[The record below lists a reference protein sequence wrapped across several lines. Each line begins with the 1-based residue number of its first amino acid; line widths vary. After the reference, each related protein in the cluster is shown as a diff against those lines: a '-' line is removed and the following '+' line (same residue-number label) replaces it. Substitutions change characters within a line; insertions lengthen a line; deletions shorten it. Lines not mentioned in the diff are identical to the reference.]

1 MHNSALFISFYA
13 NANRSLQ
20 ASNLIVTFVLLAFS
34 ALVFFYLWREGRLGI
49 ESPPKLII
57 QEQKKMSSSK
67 VNKEQIIRQF
77 RSVTNATQ
85 NDASRL
91 LKQNNYRLEA
101 AIDAFYSDESALGNA
116 SKNSSNNASSS
127 AKSEKES
134 REKLGKLFD
143 TWKDED
149 EGEITMEGAMTML
162 EDLKMSPEDAVVLP
176 LSFYL
181 RSPSL
186 GTFQKE
192 QYIEGWKS
200 IAGSK
205 KCDSIEAQMK
215 LLETLREE
223 LKADAPVRGDRA
235 NESKQGLFHRTYEFT
250 YTFARPEG
258 QKSLPMAD
266 ALAFWDL
273 IIPYAPSLNT
283 SSGNFTLRQFNLWK
297 TFLQEKG
304 KDRAISKDT
313 WMLFLDFTKEI
324 DSDFQ
329 NHDFDA
335 AWPSQIDDFVEW
347 ARNQPANAG
356 DAMDES

>member
-1 MHNSALFISFYA
+1 
-13 NANRSLQ
+13 
-20 ASNLIVTFVLLAFS
+20 
-34 ALVFFYLWREGRLGI
+34 
-49 ESPPKLII
+49 
-57 QEQKKMSSSK
+57 SSK
-67 VNKEQIIRQF
+67 VNKEQTIRQF

-101 AIDAFYSDESALGNA
+101 AIDAFYSDEVALNNA
-116 SKNSSNNASSS
+116 SKTSTNSTS
-127 AKSEKES
+127 AKSEKET

-149 EGEITMEGAMTML
+149 EGEITMEGAMSML

-186 GTFQKE
+186 GSFQKE
-192 QYIEGWKS
+192 HFIEGWKS

-205 KCDSIEAQMK
+205 KCDSIEAQIK
-215 LLETLREE
+215 LLEQLRED
-223 LKADAPVRGDRA
+223 LKTDAPVRGDRA
-235 NESKQGLFHRTYEFT
+235 SESKQGLFHRTYEFT
-250 YTFARPEG
+250 YTFGRPEG
-258 QKSLPMAD
+258 QKSLPLAN

-273 IIPYAPSLNT
+273 LIPYAPSFGT
-283 SSGNFTLRQFNLWK
+283 SSESFTLRQFNLWK

-304 KDRAISKDT
+304 KGRAISKDT

-324 DSDFQ
+324 DSEFQ

-347 ARNQPANAG
+347 AR
-356 DAMDES
+356 

>member
-1 MHNSALFISFYA
+1 MTLF
-13 NANRSLQ
+13 
-20 ASNLIVTFVLLAFS
+20 LLAIS
-34 ALVFFYLWREGRLGI
+34 ALVFLYVWKKGGLRT
-49 ESPPKLII
+49 ESPSNQTI
-57 QEQKKMSSSK
+57 QEQINMSSSK
-67 VNKEQIIRQF
+67 INKEQTIRQF

-91 LKQNNYRLEA
+91 LKQNGYRLEA
-101 AIDAFYSDESALGNA
+101 AIDAFYSDEVALANA
-116 SKNSSNNASSS
+116 SKTPTNSTS
-127 AKSEKES
+127 AKSEKET
-134 REKLGKLFD
+134 REKLGNLFD

-162 EDLKMSPEDAVVLP
+162 EDLKTSPEDAVVLP

-186 GTFQKE
+186 GVFQKE
-192 QYIEGWKS
+192 NFIEGWKS
-200 IAGSK
+200 IAGSQ
-205 KCDSIEAQMK
+205 KCDSIEAQIK
-215 LLETLREE
+215 LLDLLRED

-235 NESKQGLFHRTYEFT
+235 SESKQGLFHRTYEFT

-258 QKSLPMAD
+258 QKSLPLAN

-273 IIPYAPSLNT
+273 LIPCAPSFGT
-283 SSGNFTLRQFNLWK
+283 SSESFTPRQFNLWK
-297 TFLQEKG
+297 SFLQEKG

>member
-1 MHNSALFISFYA
+1 M
-13 NANRSLQ
+13 
-20 ASNLIVTFVLLAFS
+20 AFS
-34 ALVFFYLWREGRLGI
+34 AFVFLVLWRRRKGDRER
-49 ESPPKLII
+49 ESIVKPIFQDLR
-57 QEQKKMSSSK
+57 MSSSR
-67 VNKEQIIRQF
+67 VNKEQTIRQF

-101 AIDAFYSDESALGNA
+101 AIDAFYSDEVALNNA
-116 SKNSSNNASSS
+116 SKTSAGSTS
-127 AKSEKES
+127 AKSEKETKD
-134 REKLGKLFD
+134 KLSKIFD
-143 TWKDED
+143 KYKDE
-149 EGEITMEGAMTML
+149 EGEEITIDGAMSMC
-162 EDLKMSPEDAVVLP
+162 EDLSISPEDVVLLP

-192 QYIEGWKS
+192 HYIEGWKS
-200 IAGSK
+200 IGGSN
-205 KCDSIEAQMK
+205 KCDTIEAQKK
-215 LLETLREE
+215 LLNTLREE
-223 LKADAPVRGDRA
+223 LKSDSAVRGDRA
-235 NESKQGLFHRTYEFT
+235 SESKQGLFNRTYEFT
-250 YTFARPEG
+250 YSFARPEG
-258 QKSLPMAD
+258 QKSLPLES

-273 IIPYAPSLNT
+273 IMPFSPSFGT
-283 SSGNFTLRQFNLWK
+283 SPEHFTKRQLNLWK
-297 TFLQEKG
+297 SFLQEKG
-304 KDRAISKDT
+304 NGRAISKDT

-347 ARNQPANAG
+347 ARSQPASAG

>member
-1 MHNSALFISFYA
+1 MAEHYFRAKFVSHRPLESIQKGN
-13 NANRSLQ
+13 
-20 ASNLIVTFVLLAFS
+20 NLIATLFLLAFS
-34 ALVFFYLWREGRLGI
+34 AFVFLFLWREGRLRK
-49 ESPPKLII
+49 ESPLKSIN
-57 QEQKKMSSSK
+57 QEQNMSSSK
-67 VNKEQIIRQF
+67 VNKEQTIRQF

-91 LKQNNYRLEA
+91 LKQNGYRLEA
-101 AIDAFYSDESALGNA
+101 AIDAFYSDETALNNA
-116 SKNSSNNASSS
+116 SKSTGNSTS
-127 AKSEKES
+127 AKSEKET

-149 EGEITMEGAMTML
+149 GDEITIEGAMSMC
-162 EDLKMSPEDAVVLP
+162 EDLKLSPEDAVMLP

-235 NESKQGLFHRTYEFT
+235 NESKQGLYHRTYEYT

-258 QKSLPMAD
+258 QKSLPLAN

-273 IIPYAPSLNT
+273 IIPFSPSFDSAPGS
-283 SSGNFTLRQFNLWK
+283 FTLRQFNLWK
-297 TFLQEKG
+297 SFLQEKG

-347 ARNQPANAG
+347 ARSQPANAG